1 VGTIVQSHSKM
12 ENMLKKLKYTYAEFP
27 PLFWT
32 IVVTLFI
39 DSIGSTLLFP
49 FFALYFTQKF
59 GVSMMQAGV
68 LLGISSLFGLVGS
81 MIGGALTDR
90 FGRRR
95 LILFG
100 LTFSAL
106 SSLSFGLAWD
116 IKILYFLIVIVGLL
130 SRIANPAYDAMLAD
144 ILPKTKQ
151 QEGFGITRVAFNFAW
166 IFGTAL
172 GGLIAA
178 RSFLALFL
186 IDACLSIMLM
196 MLLYFYLPETQPQT
210 HADGKKQELFLKT
223 LAGYRFVLRD
233 LAYMGFTLAG
243 MISLLVYQQQYG
255 SLAVYL
261 RDIHH
266 ISSQSYG
273 LMLSIAGL
281 EVVLFQ
287 IWISRSIRKYPPFQ
301 MMGFGTLF
309 FMIGFMMIGFAQG
322 FLLFTFCIT
331 LITIGEMITF
341 PTNRVIATSFAP
353 AEMRGRYMAIYDL
366 GWALPA
372 TLGPAAAGFIL
383 DNYDPNLLW
392 YLGGILCAV
401 SALGFYVLHLWLGRQ
416 DRFVPAPVKAEAS
429 GAGELEP
436 T

>member
-1 VGTIVQSHSKM
+1 VGKTVQSYSWQDI
-12 ENMLKKLKYTYAEFP
+12 MLKKLKNTYAEFP
-27 PLFWT
+27 PLFWV

-49 FFALYFTQKF
+49 FFALYITQKF
-59 GVSMMQAGV
+59 GVGMTQAGV
-68 LLGISSLFGLVGS
+68 LLGLSSLFGLVGS

-106 SSLSFGLAWD
+106 SSLSLGLAWE

-172 GGLIAA
+172 GGLIAT

-186 IDACLSIMLM
+186 IDTFLSI
-196 MLLYFYLPETQPQT
+196 LLLLILYVYLPETQPHQ
-210 HADGKKQELFLKT
+210 HEEKKHEPFLKT

-233 LAYMGFTLAG
+233 LAYVFFTLAG
-243 MISLLVYQQQYG
+243 MVSLIVYQQQYG

-266 ISSQSYG
+266 ISSQNYG
-273 LMLSIAGL
+273 VMLAVAGL

-287 IWISRSIRKYPPFQ
+287 IWISRTIRKYPPFL

-309 FMIGFMMIGFAQG
+309 FMIGFMLIGFVHG
-322 FLLFTFCIT
+322 VLLFTLCII

-341 PTNRVIATSFAP
+341 PTNRVIATRFAP

-372 TLGPAAAGFIL
+372 TVGPAAAGWIL
-383 DNYDPNLLW
+383 DNYYPDLLW
-392 YLGGILCAV
+392 YLGGILCAI
-401 SALGFYVLHLWLGRQ
+401 SAASFYVLYLWLGRQ
-416 DRFVPAPVKAEAS
+416 ERFAAEPPQIEPPA
-429 GAGELEP
+429 AGELE
-436 T
+436 TS

>member
-1 VGTIVQSHSKM
+1 
-12 ENMLKKLKYTYAEFP
+12 MLNKLKDTYAEFP
-27 PLFWT
+27 SLFWI

-39 DSIGSTLLFP
+39 DAIGSTLLFP
-49 FFALYFTQKF
+49 FFALYITQKF
-59 GVSMMQAGV
+59 GVGMTEAGV
-68 LLGISSLFGLVGS
+68 LLGMSSLFGLVGS
-81 MIGGALTDR
+81 MVGGALTDR

-116 IKILYFLIVIVGLL
+116 IKVLYFLIVIVGLL

-144 ILPKTKQ
+144 ILPKNKQ

-186 IDACLSIMLM
+186 IDTFLSIILM
-196 MLLYFYLPETQPQT
+196 IVLYIYLPETQPQ
-210 HADGKKQELFLKT
+210 HHEEEKKREPFLKT

-233 LAYMGFTLAG
+233 LAYILFTLAG
-243 MISLLVYQQQYG
+243 MVSLLVYQQQYG

-261 RDIHH
+261 RDMHQIR
-266 ISSQSYG
+266 SQSYG
-273 LMLSIAGL
+273 IMLAIAGL

-287 IWISRSIRKYPPFQ
+287 IWISRSIRKYPPFV
-301 MMGFGTLF
+301 MMAFGTLF
-309 FMIGFMMIGFAQG
+309 FIAGFSMIGFVQG
-322 FLLFTFCIT
+322 VLLFTLCIT

-341 PTNRVIATSFAP
+341 PTNRVIATGFAP

-372 TLGPAAAGFIL
+372 TIGPAAAGLIL
-383 DNYDPNLLW
+383 DNYNPNLLW
-392 YLGGILCAV
+392 YAGGILCVVSAV
-401 SALGFYVLHLWLGRQ
+401 SFYGLHLWLGRQ
-416 DRFVPAPVKAEAS
+416 ERFAPAPVKPKPSA
-429 GAGELEP
+429 AGELE
-436 T
+436 TS

>member
-1 VGTIVQSHSKM
+1 
-12 ENMLKKLKYTYAEFP
+12 MLNRLKNTYAEFP
-27 PLFWT
+27 HLFWI
-32 IVVTLFI
+32 IVATLFI
-39 DSIGSTLLFP
+39 DAIGSTLLFP
-49 FFALYFTQKF
+49 FFALYITQKF
-59 GVSMMQAGV
+59 GVGMTEAGV
-68 LLGISSLFGLVGS
+68 LLGMSSLFGLVGS

-106 SSLSFGLAWD
+106 SSLSFGLASD
-116 IKILYFLIVIVGLL
+116 IKILYFLIVVVGLL

-144 ILPKTKQ
+144 ILPKAKQ

-166 IFGTAL
+166 IFGTSL

-186 IDACLSIMLM
+186 IDAFLSIGIMLF
-196 MLLYFYLPETQPQT
+196 LYVYLPETQPQ
-210 HADGKKQELFLKT
+210 HHDVKKDHEPFLKT

-233 LAYMGFTLAG
+233 LAYMVFTLAG
-243 MISLLVYQQQYG
+243 MLSLLVYQQQYG

-261 RDIHH
+261 RDIHD
-266 ISSQSYG
+266 ISSQNYG
-273 LMLSIAGL
+273 VMLAVAGL

-287 IWISRSIRKYPPFQ
+287 IWISRTIRKYPPFL

-309 FMIGFMMIGFAQG
+309 FIVGFTMIGFVQG
-322 FLLFTFCIT
+322 VLLFMLCVI

-341 PTNRVIATSFAP
+341 PTNRVIATNFAP

-372 TLGPAAAGFIL
+372 TIGPAAAGIIL

-392 YLGGILCAV
+392 YTGGILCVISAV
-401 SALGFYVLHLWLGRQ
+401 SFYALHLWLGRRE
-416 DRFVPAPVKAEAS
+416 RFSSAPAQPEPPA
-429 GAGELEP
+429 AGELE
-436 T
+436 TS